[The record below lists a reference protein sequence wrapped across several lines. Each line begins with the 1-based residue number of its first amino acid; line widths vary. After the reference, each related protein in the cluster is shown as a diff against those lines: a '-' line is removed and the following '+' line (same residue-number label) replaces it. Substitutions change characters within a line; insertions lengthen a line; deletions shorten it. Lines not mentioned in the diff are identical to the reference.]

1 VWRHGKEQSW
11 FAEDEDRFATSV
23 TAFLFDKAGESIPVV
38 SSNFITELT
47 AAPEVMIFFHLRS
60 LEVPSVQFNER
71 HTVSR
76 LAIPN
81 RCRLV
86 VRYGY
91 NEEVV
96 RPNLAAIVLEQ
107 LRLYFLDC
115 CHTPNIRKVSH
126 STPTKDQ
133 GEKGVAVTYMDEE
146 KGEAAWRR
154 KLEDERLP
162 EELARL
168 DRAFSCK
175 ALYIIGN

>member
-1 VWRHGKEQSW
+1 
-11 FAEDEDRFATSV
+11 
-23 TAFLFDKAGESIPVV
+23 V
-38 SSNFITELT
+38 SSNFIIKLT
-47 AAPEVMIFFHLRS
+47 AAPEVMILSHLRP

-81 RCRLV
+81 RYRLV

-96 RPNLAAIVLEQ
+96 RPNLAAVVLEQ
-107 LRLYFLDC
+107 LRLYLLDC
-115 CHTPNIRKVSH
+115 CHTSNICKVSN

-133 GEKGVAVTYMDEE
+133 GEKEVAVTNIDEE

-162 EELARL
+162 KELARV
-168 DRAFSCK
+168 DQAFSYK